1 MSAAPNLDVDLGDLR
16 RLVDSDGGCTWFT
29 AVVPAASRVDDAA
42 RRFQVNW
49 TNARRQLE
57 QRWSDGLEAI
67 DDEVRSLP
75 HDGGEA
81 LVIVHRSDGPTL
93 YEFLD
98 EPVHEAVTAESVAPR
113 LTTIIESRQRTI
125 PHVIVETDR
134 AGADVIAF
142 DGGRV
147 LAVDQVEGDTEYIH
161 RGHPGGWSQRRFQ
174 QRAENTWERNA
185 DDVASSA
192 AELARSIDAGI
203 VFVAG
208 ETRARHLVVESL
220 SAVHE
225 LDVVNVDAGD
235 PDGIADAVVRSLS
248 DRVATAVTALA
259 EEVRSRLG
267 TGTAA
272 SETDQVMRRLAEG
285 RVDVLLVHDDGGDDL
300 TTDDEIAGVPAGA
313 RVVDAAVVAALRSDA
328 RIVVVPNLAFM
339 QGPLASLD
347 RW

>member
-1 MSAAPNLDVDLGDLR
+1 MSAATDIDADVGDLR
-16 RLVDSDGGCTWFT
+16 RLVDQPGGDAWFT
-29 AVVPAASRVDDAA
+29 VAVPAPSRVEDAA
-42 RRFQVNW
+42 HRFRVNW

-57 QRWSDGLEAI
+57 QRWSGDLDEI
-67 DDEVRSLP
+67 DARVAELP

-81 LVIVHRSDGPTL
+81 LVIVHRADGPTL
-93 YEFLD
+93 YEFLG
-98 EPVHEAVTAESVAPR
+98 EPVHETVTAESVAPR

-125 PHVIVETDR
+125 PHVVVETDR
-134 AGADVIAF
+134 TGADITAF
-142 DGGRV
+142 EGGRV
-147 LAVDQVEGDTEYIH
+147 LAVDQVDGDTEHIH
-161 RGHPGGWSQRRFQ
+161 RGHFGGWSHRRFQ

-185 DDVASSA
+185 DDVADA
-192 AELARSIDAGI
+192 ATTLAGRIAADV

-220 SAVHE
+220 ADAHG
-225 LDVVNVDAGD
+225 LDVINVEAGD
-235 PDGIADAVVRSLS
+235 ADGIADAIVRSLS
-248 DRVATAVTALA
+248 DRVASAVTALA
-259 EEVRSRLG
+259 EEVKNRLG

-272 SETDQVMRRLAEG
+272 SRADDVLARLAEG

-339 QGPLASLD
+339 DGPLASLD

>member
-1 MSAAPNLDVDLGDLR
+1 MSAAPELDADVGDLR
-16 RLVDSDGGCTWFT
+16 RLVDQPGGDTWFT
-29 AVVPAASRVDDAA
+29 AVVPAPSRVDDAA
-42 RRFQVNW
+42 HRFHVSW

-57 QRWSDGLEAI
+57 KRWSDELDDI
-67 DDEVRSLP
+67 DTRVAELP

-81 LVIVHRSDGPTL
+81 LVVVHRADGPTL

-98 EPVHEAVTAESVAPR
+98 EPVHESVVAESVAPR

-125 PHVIVETDR
+125 PHVVVEADR
-134 AGADVIAF
+134 TGADITAF
-142 DGGRV
+142 EGGRV
-147 LAVDQVEGDTEYIH
+147 LAVDQVDGDTEHIH
-161 RGHPGGWSQRRFQ
+161 RGHFGGWSHRRFQ
-174 QRAENTWERNA
+174 QRAENTWDRNA
-185 DDVASSA
+185 DDVADTA
-192 AELARSIDAGI
+192 AKLAGRIAADV

-220 SAVHE
+220 AGVQDLH
-225 LDVVNVDAGD
+225 VVNIEAGD

-248 DRVATAVTALA
+248 DRVASAVTALA
-259 EEVRSRLG
+259 EEVKNRLG

-272 SETDQVMRRLAEG
+272 SRTDDVLARLSEG
-285 RVDVLLVHDDGGDDL
+285 RVDVLLVHDDGSDDPG
-300 TTDDEIAGVPAGA
+300 TDDEIAGVPAGA

-339 QGPLASLD
+339 EGPLASLD